1 MRFNPGSTIG
11 LIGGGQL
18 GRMLILECRR
28 MGYSSAVIDP
38 DIHGPAAQVADQA
51 LKPAD
56 VKTFCRICQVAT
68 YEFEHVDIDMVKEIE
83 NVIPVFP
90 RASILEIKRNR
101 ISEKTYLSEKG
112 FPVPLFWIFS
122 KGSDVTLEK
131 ENLPLVVKT
140 STGGYDGKG
149 LYILKSEED
158 LDEVK
163 SILKEEI
170 IVEKFIPYV
179 KEFSI
184 ICARDARGNISL
196 YPPGENVHHEG
207 ILLYTKAPACLTEL
221 QVKNANEIVSDLAR
235 TIDLVGLI
243 GVEMFLLADGEIMI
257 NEFAPR
263 PHNSGHYSMDGCSIS
278 QFEML
283 LRAICSLPLDKP
295 ELLCPTAMLNILGCD
310 PLTLP
315 WEKIFSQKGTK
326 LHLYGKKE
334 VRAKRKIGH
343 INILGNSA
351 EEVNRKLSA
360 IRNMV
365 YREQEKKE

>member
-1 MRFNPGSTIG
+1 MRLYPGSTIG
-11 LIGGGQL
+11 VIGGGQL

-38 DIHGPAAQVADQA
+38 DIHGPAAQVADKA
-51 LKPAD
+51 FLPED
-56 VKTFCRICQVAT
+56 IKTFCRTCQVAT

-83 NVIPVFP
+83 NEIPVFP
-90 RASILEIKRNR
+90 KASILEIKRNR

-112 FPVPLFWIFS
+112 FPVPPFRIFS
-122 KGSDVTLEK
+122 KGSDVTLKK

-149 LYILKSEED
+149 LYIVQSEEN

-163 SILKEEI
+163 LILNEEI
-170 IVEKFIPYV
+170 IVEKFIPYL

-184 ICARDARGNISL
+184 ICARDSRGNISL

-207 ILLYTKAPACLTEL
+207 ILLYTKAPACLTES
-221 QVKNANEIVSDLAR
+221 QIKKANTVVSDLAK

-243 GVEMFLLADGEIMI
+243 GVEMFLLPDDEIMI

-263 PHNSGHYSMDGCSIS
+263 PHNSGHYTMDGCSIS

-295 ELLCPTAMLNILGCD
+295 ELLCPTAMLNILGRD

-315 WEKIFSQKGTK
+315 WEDIFLQTGTK
-326 LHLYGKKE
+326 LHLYGKEE

-343 INILGNSA
+343 INILGNTA

-360 IRNMV
+360 IRNMI
-365 YREQEKKE
+365 YLKPEINK